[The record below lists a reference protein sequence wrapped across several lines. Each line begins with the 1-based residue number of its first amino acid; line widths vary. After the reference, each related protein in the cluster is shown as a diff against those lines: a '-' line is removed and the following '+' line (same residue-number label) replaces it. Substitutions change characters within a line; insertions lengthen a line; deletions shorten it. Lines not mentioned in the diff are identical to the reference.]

1 MKINRRHFFIKS
13 FQSAVILSV
22 PAVIGTFLE
31 SCNNSTNP
39 VGSGSTSSL
48 SQIQGN
54 VSGNIVTITVDSS
67 SPLAKNGSAALI
79 NFTNGQLLVDRPS
92 DTQFNALAATCTHAG
107 CTVSGFDTSN
117 SQFVCPCHGSRYDLN
132 GQVVQGPAPTALQ
145 QYQTK
150 YSNNVLTIT
159 I

>member
-1 MKINRRHFFIKS
+1 MKINRRHFFIKT
-13 FQSAVILSV
+13 FQSAVILSI
-22 PAVIGTFLE
+22 PAVIGSFLE
-31 SCNNSTNP
+31 SCSKSSNP

-67 SPLAKNGSAALI
+67 SPLAKNGTASLI

-92 DTQFNALAATCTHAG
+92 DTQFNAFTTICTHAG
-107 CTVSGFDTSN
+107 CTVSEFDTSN
-117 SQFVCPCHGSRYDLN
+117 SQFVCPCHGSRFDLN
-132 GQVVQGPAPTALQ
+132 GQVVQGPAPSALK

-150 YSNNVLTIT
+150 FSNNVLTIT
-159 I
+159 V